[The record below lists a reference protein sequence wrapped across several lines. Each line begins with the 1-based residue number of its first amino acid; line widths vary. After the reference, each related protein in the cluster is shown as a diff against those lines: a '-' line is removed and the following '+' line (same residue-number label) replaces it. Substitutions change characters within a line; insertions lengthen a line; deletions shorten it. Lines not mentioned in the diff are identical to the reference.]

1 MVHVDRQTQTKKR
14 TDWGLVFADLAGQMI
29 GLGPHQHHEPCA
41 VSQSVTSPSYL
52 GQLSTPTVRLGV
64 TGLARAGKTV
74 FITSLVRNLVSGG
87 RLPFF
92 QAQAAGRLGR
102 AFLDPQANDHI
113 PRFDYEAHLAC
124 LGATPPLW
132 PESTRAISEL
142 RVTVPFTPSAL
153 WRRTLGVDRLHV
165 DIVDY
170 PGEWLIDL
178 GLMDQSYAQWSETA
192 LQAARA
198 PHRKHTAAAWLA
210 KLAALDPKAPQD
222 EHTAMDAAREFTA
235 FLQAVRAAEPAVAT
249 LGPGRFLLPGEFA
262 GSPLVTF
269 VPLALDGA
277 APANGSMAAMMQ
289 SRYNSYK
296 QKVVAPFFREH
307 FAKLDRQIVLVDAL
321 SAINAGPGAID
332 DLTQGLGAA
341 LTAFKPGMTSWL
353 GRLLSGRKIDR
364 ILFAAT
370 KADHLMASSHD
381 HLEAALQRITE
392 TAAQRAEFAG
402 AEVKTLALAALRST
416 QEATVGKGR
425 DLQPCLVGVP
435 LPGERI
441 GTTIYD
447 GVGRAALSPGE
458 LPENLADLE
467 PGRIRVVKFRPP
479 KLDLGPTVAAPD
491 PWPHVR
497 MDRALDFLF
506 GDKLQ

>member
-1 MVHVDRQTQTKKR
+1 LSQT
-14 TDWGLVFADLAGQMI
+14 TDTYFNSL
-29 GLGPHQHHEPCA
+29 
-41 VSQSVTSPSYL
+41 T
-52 GQLSTPTVRLGV
+52 TPTIRLGV

-74 FITSLVRNLVSGG
+74 FITSLVRNLVAGG

-92 QAQAAGRLGR
+92 TAHASGRLGR
-102 AFLDPQANDHI
+102 AYLEPQSNDHI

-124 LGATPPLW
+124 LGATPPVW

-142 RVTVPFTPSAL
+142 RVTIPFQPSGL
-153 WRRTLGVDRLHV
+153 WRKTIGVDRLHV

-178 GLMDQSYAQWSETA
+178 GLMDQTYAQWSDMS

-198 PHRKHTAAAWLA
+198 PHRRQTAAAWLDA
-210 KLAALDPKAPQD
+210 VGRLAPDTAAD
-222 EHTAMDAAREFTA
+222 EQVAIESARVFTA
-235 FLQAVRAAEPAVAT
+235 FLLAVRAAEPAVAT

-262 GSPLVTF
+262 GAPMVTF
-269 VPLALDGA
+269 VPLPVA
-277 APANGSMAAMMQ
+277 AGPLKRGSLAAMME
-289 SRYNSYK
+289 SRFRTYQ
-296 QKVVAPFFREH
+296 QKIVLPFFKDH
-307 FAKLDRQIVLVDAL
+307 FAKLDRQVVLVDAL

-341 LTAFKPGMTSWL
+341 LTAFKPGLTSWL
-353 GRLLSGRKIDR
+353 GRLIGGRRIDR

-381 HLEAALQRITE
+381 RLEAALQAITD
-392 TAAQRAEFAG
+392 TAAQRAKFEG

-416 QEATVGKGR
+416 REATVRDGR
-425 DLQPCLVGVP
+425 ETVPCLIGVP

-441 GTTIYD
+441 GATIFD
-447 GVGRAALSPGE
+447 GLKDAVLSPGE
-458 LPENLADLE
+458 LPETLARLE

-479 KLDLGPTVAAPD
+479 VLNLAPAAVPE

-497 MDRALDFLF
+497 MDRALDFLL
-506 GDKLQ
+506 GDQLQ

>member
-14 TDWGLVFADLAGQMI
+14 TDWGLVFADLAGQMN
-29 GLGPHQHHEPCA
+29 GFGPHQHHEPCA

-198 PHRKHTAAAWLA
+198 PHRKQTAAAWLA

-497 MDRALDFLF
+497 MDRALDFLI

>member
-1 MVHVDRQTQTKKR
+1 MPQ
-14 TDWGLVFADLAGQMI
+14 
-29 GLGPHQHHEPCA
+29 
-41 VSQSVTSPSYL
+41 PSYF
-52 GQLSTPTVRLGV
+52 GQLTTPTVRLGV

-74 FITSLVRNLVSGG
+74 FITALVRNLVSGG

-92 QAQAAGRLGR
+92 GPQAAGRLGR
-102 AFLDPQANDHI
+102 AYLEPQANDHI

-124 LGATPPLW
+124 LAATPPVW
-132 PESTRAISEL
+132 PASTRAISEL
-142 RVTVPFTPSAL
+142 RVTVPFTPSAM

-178 GLMDQSYAQWSETA
+178 GLMDQSYAQWSEA
-192 LQAARA
+192 SLLAARA
-198 PHRKHTAAAWLA
+198 PHRRQTAAAWLA
-210 KLAALDPKAPQD
+210 KLATLDPTAPQD
-222 EHTAMDAAREFTA
+222 EPVAIDAARVFAE

-277 APANGSMAAMMQ
+277 TPARGTLAAMME
-289 SRYNSYK
+289 SRFNSYK
-296 QKVVAPFFREH
+296 QKVVTPFFKEH

-341 LTAFKPGMTSWL
+341 LTAFKPGMNSWL
-353 GRLLSGRKIDR
+353 GRMITGRKIDR

-381 HLEAALQRITE
+381 HLEAALQSITA
-392 TAAQRAEFAG
+392 TAAKRAEFAG
-402 AEVKTLALAALRST
+402 AEVRTLALAALRST

-425 DLQPCLVGVP
+425 DSQACLVGVP

-441 GTTIYD
+441 GSTVYD
-447 GVGRAALSPGE
+447 GVGRAALTPGE
-458 LPENLADLE
+458 LPDSLASLE
-467 PGRIRVVKFRPP
+467 PGSIRVVKFRPP

-497 MDRALDFLF
+497 MDRALDFLI